1 MDLVN
6 VFLPVLPVLIVG
18 GIVVYVILSL
28 KQLANEGKL
37 VKKKSKGAQIW
48 VDSLI
53 PLGMVFGSVIG
64 VVLGLFSPFSLSF
77 TLSLGAGIGYLLG
90 FFVYKS
96 YSEKGNNCS

>member
-1 MDLVN
+1 MNLVMAI
-6 VFLPVLPVLIVG
+6 LPVLIVG

-28 KQLANEGKL
+28 KHLSNEGKL
-37 VKKKSKGAQIW
+37 VKKESESAQIG

-53 PLGMVFGSVIG
+53 PLGMIFGSAIG
-64 VVLGLFSPFSLSF
+64 VILGLLFSFSLSA

-96 YSEKGNNCS
+96 YREKENDYL